1 MILWKLYD
9 QMKCEKILEI
19 CGVTKFWGKMFEIK
33 VELFVLNHDW
43 WLWWVGEDSD
53 SLSRRPGIGMI
64 SGIAHVDSFGFRNRM
79 PVADAQ
85 NPDIRCRAGR
95 RQSGSTLP
103 PPSTPGT
110 LSLVLTRSSSTLFSG
125 SDSLGHTKLL
135 GLEFRWDSGFPSW
148 AWGPPWSDTLEGH
161 CCCCSTRCI
170 GRGYHRCYV
179 LYTEQTV

>member
-1 MILWKLYD
+1 MEL
-9 QMKCEKILEI
+9 Q
-19 CGVTKFWGKMFEIK
+19 KFLGKMFEIK

-64 SGIAHVDSFGFRNRM
+64 SGIAHVDSFRFRNIM

-85 NPDIRCRAGR
+85 NPDIRCQAGR
-95 RQSGSTLP
+95 RQSGSTLL

-125 SDSLGHTKLL
+125 SDSLGHTISSSTLGSGAGVETFGAGVPLRFGGSKLGVGASL
-135 GLEFRWDSGFPSW
+135 VRYIGGALELR
-148 AWGPPWSDTLEGH
+148 
-161 CCCCSTRCI
+161 
-170 GRGYHRCYV
+170 
-179 LYTEQTV
+179 